1 MDLFGN
7 SSDLLPDADTGND
20 FAPLADRIRP
30 QTLDALV
37 GQTHLVGKG
46 KILTELLKS
55 DGRLPSLIFWG
66 PPGTGK
72 TTLARIIANHVKAV
86 FMEFSAV
93 SSGIADVKRV
103 ISGAQDRQKLYGQK
117 TILFVDE
124 IHRFNKL
131 QQDAF
136 LPSVERGVIT
146 LIGAT
151 TQNPSFEIISA
162 LLSRCKVLVLN
173 QLTTEE
179 MGMIC
184 DRAIKDAKNGL
195 GKFKI
200 KLDKPAREIICQ
212 LAGGDAR
219 IALGALETATHL
231 AKPDAKGTRII
242 NQQLVE
248 ETFQKKA
255 FLYDKGGEEHYRQ
268 ISAFIKALRGTDPD
282 GALYWMARMLEAGE
296 DPLFLA
302 RRMVILASEDIGNAD
317 PQALPLAIAC
327 MQAIDFVGM
336 PEAQINLSQT
346 VCYLA
351 CAPKSNASY
360 MALTKAREDVVK
372 TINEPVP
379 LHIRNAP
386 TKLMKDTGYGKGYK
400 YAHDYQEGYVG
411 QEYRPKS
418 VAGHS
423 YYQPTNYGFEK
434 DIKDQLAKRKNL
446 T

>member
-7 SSDLLPDADTGND
+7 SSDLLPDAISGND

-30 QTLDALV
+30 QTLDELI

-46 KILTELLKS
+46 KILTELLKG
-55 DGRLPSLIFWG
+55 GRLPSLIFWG

-72 TTLARIIANHVKAV
+72 TTLARIIASHIRAV

-93 SSGIADVKRV
+93 SAGIADVKKV
-103 ISGAQDRQKLYGQK
+103 VSQAQDRQKLYGQK

-136 LPSVERGVIT
+136 LPYVERGVIT

-151 TQNPSFEIISA
+151 TQNPSFEVISA

-173 QLTTEE
+173 LLTSQDI
-179 MGMIC
+179 GKII
-184 DRAIKDAKNGL
+184 DRAISDAKNGL
-195 GKFKI
+195 GKFKV
-200 KLDKPAREIICQ
+200 KLDKQAREVICQ
-212 LAGGDAR
+212 LANGDAR
-219 IALGALETATHL
+219 IALGALETSVHL
-231 AKPDAKGTRII
+231 AKPDSKGARVISR
-242 NQQLVE
+242 QLVE
-248 ETFQKKA
+248 EAFQKKA
-255 FLYDKGGEEHYRQ
+255 FLYDKGGEEHYNQ
-268 ISAFIKALRGTDPD
+268 ISAFIKALRGTDAD
-282 GALYWMARMLEAGE
+282 GALYWMARMLAAGE
-296 DPLFLA
+296 DPLFIA
-302 RRMVILASEDIGNAD
+302 RRMVVLASEDIGNAD

-336 PEAQINLSQT
+336 PEARINLSQA

-360 MALTKAREDVVK
+360 MALERACEDVAK

-379 LHIRNAP
+379 LNVRNAP
-386 TKLMKDTGYGKGYK
+386 TRLMKNLGYGQGYK
-400 YAHDYQEGYVG
+400 YAHKYPGGYVK

-418 VAGHS
+418 VAGHI
-423 YYQPTNYGFEK
+423 YYQPTDHGFEK
-434 DIKDQLAKRKNL
+434 EIKKRLARSRNL